1 MESSEEVSVL
11 SPGLA
16 HGSSKV
22 LSPRDNT
29 KINVAGEDFNPDNLP
44 PIPVPR
50 LRSQDVPRKLPSTLS
65 FHRGGVTSARASK
78 SPPSKVPARVTS
90 SPLRTSPLTSVNKVS
105 PSLKSERKLPHNS
118 PSSERISP
126 SSVQK
131 SPKRI
136 RVAKVSARDVD
147 KGKSVAVSSR
157 GPAPTDKNP
166 VTSNRVVV
174 MSTGGGRGAVVSQSL
189 PLTPAPI
196 SVSNMPVYK
205 EERVVRVIRAAPKG
219 FLNIPN
225 IPDYSVLSQVQ
236 QEAMRA
242 KFNMKLEIIRKN
254 KPSLPVFGEEEP
266 LHIIHV
272 KYDQYVR
279 QAHID
284 KTIVKYKVYL
294 TIIFLIIEAIGCK
307 VFNIPIAGYTS
318 DQLRQFI
325 FYEQFLMEIAERQKE
340 GGGDEWPV
348 EVRIFIFMIFQAVI
362 FIIIK
367 ALSGFLPVESTKTIR
382 AQINEFMMPSKGVVV
397 DADGIAEPPSS
408 GFDPTGLLNMVGSFI
423 GGSAAPAKPAA
434 DVTKHTLPFD
444 D

>member
-1 MESSEEVSVL
+1 MESSEEVSL
-11 SPGLA
+11 TNIAASPGKEFV
-16 HGSSKV
+16 KV

-29 KINVAGEDFNPDNLP
+29 KVSVAGEDFNPENLP
-44 PIPVPR
+44 PIPVPK
-50 LRSQDVPRKLPSTLS
+50 LRSQDVPKKLPSALS
-65 FHRGGVTSARASK
+65 LYRGGVTSARVLK
-78 SPPSKVPARVTS
+78 PVPVNVPARVTS
-90 SPLRTSPLTSVNKVS
+90 SPQKISPPTSVK
-105 PSLKSERKLPHNS
+105 
-118 PSSERISP
+118 
-126 SSVQK
+126 Q
-131 SPKRI
+131 SPKKI
-136 RVAKVSARDVD
+136 RVARVSARDLD
-147 KGKSVAVSSR
+147 KGKSVVRSALPSNVVIVSER
-157 GPAPTDKNP
+157 RVPTSSNRVP
-166 VTSNRVVV
+166 VTSNRVPTSSNRDDKVT
-174 MSTGGGRGAVVSQSL
+174 SSGL
-189 PLTPAPI
+189 PLTPAPPI
-196 SVSNMPVYK
+196 SISDMPVYR

-225 IPDYSVLSQVQ
+225 IPDYSILSEVQ
-236 QEAMRA
+236 REAMRA
-242 KFNMKLEIIRKN
+242 KFDMKLQVIKKN
-254 KPSLPVFGEEEP
+254 KPGLPDFGKEEP

-294 TIIFLIIEAIGCK
+294 TIIFLIIEAVGCK
-307 VFNIPIAGYTS
+307 IFNIPIAGYTS
-318 DQLRQFI
+318 DQLKQFI

-367 ALSGFLPVESTKTIR
+367 LISGILPAEATASLR

-397 DADGIAEPPSS
+397 DSDGIAEPPTT

-423 GGSAAPAKPAA
+423 GGSGNNANKPPV
-434 DVTKHTLPFD
+434 DVSKHTLPFD

>member
-1 MESSEEVSVL
+1 MESSEEVGTL
-11 SPGLA
+11 SPKSKVP
-16 HGSSKV
+16 SSASYSPTVKV

-29 KINVAGEDFNPDNLP
+29 KVSVAGEDFNPENLP

-50 LRSQDVPRKLPSTLS
+50 LRSQDVPKKLPSTLS
-65 FHRGGVTSARASK
+65 FHRGGVTSAREVKPRPQQAPVK
-78 SPPSKVPARVTS
+78 VTS
-90 SPLRTSPLTSVNKVS
+90 SPITSVKNPTSSKPQSGEMVRSPPELVS
-105 PSLKSERKLPHNS
+105 PKSA
-118 PSSERISP
+118 
-126 SSVQK
+126 QK

-136 RVAKVSARDVD
+136 RVAKISARD
-147 KGKSVAVSSR
+147 KGKSVVVSARDNVLSSR
-157 GPAPTDKNP
+157 FK
-166 VTSNRVVV
+166 
-174 MSTGGGRGAVVSQSL
+174 VVSEGL

-196 SVSNMPVYK
+196 SISRMPVYRDGDPLSHR

-225 IPDYSVLSQVQ
+225 IPDYSILSETQ

-279 QAHID
+279 QSHID

-307 VFNIPIAGYTS
+307 LFNIPIAGYTS
-318 DQLRQFI
+318 DQLKQFI

-367 ALSGFLPVESTKTIR
+367 AISGFLPVESTKTIR

-397 DADGIAEPPSS
+397 DADGIAEPASS
-408 GFDPTGLLNMVGSFI
+408 GFDPTGLMNMVSSFI
-423 GGSAAPAKPAA
+423 GGNSAPNNKPAA

>member
-29 KINVAGEDFNPDNLP
+29 RINVAGEDFNPDNLP

-50 LRSQDVPRKLPSTLS
+50 LRSQDVPKKLPSTLS

-105 PSLKSERKLPHNS
+105 PS
-118 PSSERISP
+118 
-126 SSVQK
+126 
-131 SPKRI
+131 PKRI

-147 KGKSVAVSSR
+147 KGKSVAVSARNS
-157 GPAPTDKNP
+157 ALVDKNP

-174 MSTGGGRGAVVSQSL
+174 MSTGGRGAVVSQSL

>member
-1 MESSEEVSVL
+1 MESSHEVSPTNKIP
-11 SPGLA
+11 SDKF
-16 HGSSKV
+16 SKL

-29 KINVAGEDFNPDNLP
+29 KVNVAGEDFNPDQLP

-50 LRSQDVPRKLPSTLS
+50 LRSQDVPKKLPSTLS
-65 FHRGGVTSARASK
+65 FHRGGVTSAREVK
-78 SPPSKVPARVTS
+78 PRPQQVQPRVTS
-90 SPLRTSPLTSVNKVS
+90 SPL
-105 PSLKSERKLPHNS
+105 
-118 PSSERISP
+118 
-126 SSVQK
+126 VQK

-136 RVAKVSARDVD
+136 RVARVSARDLD
-147 KGKSVAVSSR
+147 KGKSVVI
-157 GPAPTDKNP
+157 
-166 VTSNRVVV
+166 SNRVSVSRERILSNRDAV
-174 MSTGGGRGAVVSQSL
+174 MSARVMSVDL

-196 SVSNMPVYK
+196 SISKMPVYRE

-225 IPDYSVLSQVQ
+225 IPDYSILSEVQ
-236 QEAMRA
+236 REAMRA
-242 KFNMKLEIIRKN
+242 KFNMKLEVIRKN
-254 KPSLPVFGEEEP
+254 KPSLPIFGENEP

-294 TIIFLIIEAIGCK
+294 TIIFLIIEAIGSK
-307 VFNIPIAGYTS
+307 LFGIPISGYTS
-318 DQLRQFI
+318 DQLKQFI

-367 ALSGFLPVESTKTIR
+367 LLSNILPPESTNTIR

-397 DADGIAEPPSS
+397 DADGIAEPPTTS
-408 GFDPTGLLNMVGSFI
+408 FDPTGLLNMVSSFI
-423 GGSAAPAKPAA
+423 GGSGNNANKPPA

>member
-1 MESSEEVSVL
+1 MESSKEVSPTF
-11 SPGLA
+11 SPKT
-16 HGSSKV
+16 SSGKEFTKV

-29 KINVAGEDFNPDNLP
+29 KVSVAGEDFNPDDLP

-50 LRSQDVPRKLPSTLS
+50 LRSQDVPKKLPSTLS
-65 FHRGGVTSARASK
+65 LHRGGVTSARVLKPVS
-78 SPPSKVPARVTS
+78 SNVPVRVTS
-90 SPLRTSPLTSVNKVS
+90 SPQRTSPLV
-105 PSLKSERKLPHNS
+105 
-118 PSSERISP
+118 
-126 SSVQK
+126 SVQKSPDFVGKSPDLARKSPDFVGK

-136 RVAKVSARDVD
+136 RAARVSVRDLD
-147 KGKSVAVSSR
+147 KGKSVVRSVLPS
-157 GPAPTDKNP
+157 NSN
-166 VTSNRVVV
+166 VVITSNRVP
-174 MSTGGGRGAVVSQSL
+174 VSNRDKINSPGL

-196 SVSNMPVYK
+196 SISDMPVYR

-225 IPDYSVLSQVQ
+225 IPDYSILSEVQ

-242 KFNMKLEIIRKN
+242 KFDMKLQVIKKN
-254 KPSLPVFGEEEP
+254 KPGLPDFGKEEP

-284 KTIVKYKVYL
+284 RTIVKYKVYL

-318 DQLRQFI
+318 DQLKQFI

-340 GGGDEWPV
+340 GEGEEWPV
-348 EVRIFIFMIFQAVI
+348 EIRIFIFMIFQAVI

-367 ALSGFLPVESTKTIR
+367 FVSGILPAEATATLR

-397 DADGIAEPPSS
+397 DSDGIAEPPSN

-423 GGSAAPAKPAA
+423 GGSGNNANKPPA